1 MHSGCSNFNGL
12 TIGILLW
19 ADQTTVSLGHV
30 LFHNFIISIEFL
42 THWFTNVTQLLRG
55 DKIEFAFALLS
66 TIWLDQLCLVTV
78 VDVLDISINRCYA
91 ILEFTFL
98 ME

>member
-1 MHSGCSNFNGL
+1 MHSGSSNFNGL

-19 ADQTTVSLGHV
+19 ADQATVSLGHV
-30 LFHNFIISIEFL
+30 LFHNFIISVEFL